1 MQRGRVQQRLESV
14 VRSRHLGGERGRA
27 VMPRAQL
34 LARRGEPVRFV
45 VDDGGSRDACSKAER
60 FIRTMLGELVAPSW
74 LLLLQLSLLALDLP
88 LDVGA
93 AAKQGDPDREY
104 DDQQEA

>member
-1 MQRGRVQQRLESV
+1 MPTSTAARLNAK
-14 VRSRHLGGERGRA
+14 R
-27 VMPRAQL
+27 
-34 LARRGEPVRFV
+34 ARRQR
-45 VDDGGSRDACSKAER
+45 A
-60 FIRTMLGELVAPSW
+60 IVAPSW